1 MSKSG
6 KEKKKVSKIL
16 LIIFILCIIVA
27 AYAGYNLISI
37 GLNYKEAQ
45 DEYAEL
51 QLYTT
56 QSELKVTVE
65 SEDEEEEVET
75 ITVPIEVDFEALW
88 AVNTDIVG
96 WIYIGAENISY
107 PIVLGEDNNQYLH
120 TTVEGTANY
129 SGSIFMEYQNSGDFL
144 DSNTIIYGHNMK
156 DQSMFGKLKLLYSH
170 EDYLQDDTF
179 WVITPQG
186 ANRYKMFSMQ
196 YTTYNSDVY
205 TLFSGASELVADYIA
220 LRISES
226 LVDFDLKSYNA
237 DSKVV
242 TLSTCSSSSGSG
254 RFVVQGILT
263 GTY

>member
-56 QSELKVTVE
+56 QSEVEITVE
-65 SEDEEEEVET
+65 SEEEEVET
-75 ITVPIEVDFEALW
+75 VTVPIEVDFEALW

>member
-16 LIIFILCIIVA
+16 LIIFVLCIIVA

-56 QSELKVTVE
+56 QSEVEITVE
-65 SEDEEEEVET
+65 SEEEEVET
-75 ITVPIEVDFEALW
+75 VTVPIEVDFEALW